1 MSSRKK
7 TTKKSEVEKED
18 KKPPV
23 LESPRKEEYQEITPE
38 QEKALY
44 QGQEHIEE
52 NLHDQSIQSNIVV
65 TEMDNNTQKK
75 EIITKPR
82 ETYLQE
88 KMSKLNCNRNLM
100 TNIKKELN
108 GQIKTMV
115 EEDNVLITEVPRD
128 LNRYIK
134 KNSEAKNMKNMS
146 VDFSSKLKYKQLKVL
161 KDEENILKNNL
172 KQVEQNEK
180 LLKDEGFINL
190 NSSTKGYAQDSMFDK
205 AIKEQQLK
213 EVQQKKNKI
222 INKIK
227 DIEIKIMNI
236 ISDDHLLS
244 NREKRKVFLDNFERD
259 KEIAEIRAKKYLKE
273 SKEREFRMKND
284 INQLMEKRQ
293 KEIEEK
299 DKKDQKK
306 KEEIIKKFKE
316 KEKAIELKHSK
327 QNIDIMEKYKQFRD
341 KNLEKK
347 GKDYRYSKIYEK
359 FLKNEEKVYKEAS
372 EKRHKLFNSAK
383 ISEIKEFTKKVDEK
397 KEKDE
402 QEREQKKM
410 EIKEKWKKIKDNLPK
425 CNFIPTNEDEF
436 ISLSENEKIKKKEE
450 NKVRNIEKKNY
461 GEMIR
466 EKHAPEIDE
475 NLKNQREKIIFS
487 LEEPKKC
494 QVKYTMNKQKKKRVI
509 LKKRDNSKP
518 SKFKWELKIEDSSI
532 DKLEE
537 MNKNLIKKPKKVNLS
552 PISRT
557 KSLIPEK
564 RPDYLREIINKKKE
578 KNRSMSQS
586 EIRNEGEEELN
597 AKKNKKKWEEA
608 INNDKGNLIQN
619 IYSIKEKANNLEKKA
634 EMNEKLLHLNGG
646 IENNPELGKKV
657 SSLLID
663 SIEAKLSILKKVND
677 A

>member
-1 MSSRKK
+1 
-7 TTKKSEVEKED
+7 
-18 KKPPV
+18 
-23 LESPRKEEYQEITPE
+23 
-38 QEKALY
+38 
-44 QGQEHIEE
+44 
-52 NLHDQSIQSNIVV
+52 
-65 TEMDNNTQKK
+65 
-75 EIITKPR
+75 
-82 ETYLQE
+82 
-88 KMSKLNCNRNLM
+88 
-100 TNIKKELN
+100 
-108 GQIKTMV
+108 MV

-134 KNSEAKNMKNMS
+134 KNSETKNMKNMS

-222 INKIK
+222 VDKIK
-227 DIEIKIMNI
+227 DIELKIMNI
-236 ISDDHLLS
+236 ISDDHQLS
-244 NREKRKVFLDNFERD
+244 NKEKRKVFLDNFERD

-327 QNIDIMEKYKQFRD
+327 QNIEIMEKYKQFRD

-372 EKRHKLFNSAK
+372 EKRHKLFDSAK
-383 ISEIKEFTKKVDEK
+383 ISEIKEFTKKIDEK

-410 EIKEKWKKIKDNLPK
+410 EIKEKWKKNKDNLPK
-425 CNFIPTNEDEF
+425 CNFIPSNEDEF

-564 RPDYLREIINKKKE
+564 RPDYLREIINKRKE
-578 KNRSMSQS
+578 KNRSMSSS

-597 AKKNKKKWEEA
+597 ANKNKKKWEEA
-608 INNDKGNLIQN
+608 INNNKGNLIQN

-634 EMNEKLLHLNGG
+634 EMN
-646 IENNPELGKKV
+646 
-657 SSLLID
+657 
-663 SIEAKLSILKKVND
+663 
-677 A
+677 

>member
-1 MSSRKK
+1 
-7 TTKKSEVEKED
+7 
-18 KKPPV
+18 
-23 LESPRKEEYQEITPE
+23 
-38 QEKALY
+38 
-44 QGQEHIEE
+44 
-52 NLHDQSIQSNIVV
+52 
-65 TEMDNNTQKK
+65 
-75 EIITKPR
+75 
-82 ETYLQE
+82 
-88 KMSKLNCNRNLM
+88 M

-108 GQIKTMV
+108 DQIKTMV

-134 KNSEAKNMKNMS
+134 KNSETKNMKNMS

-222 INKIK
+222 VDKIK
-227 DIEIKIMNI
+227 DIELKIMNI
-236 ISDDHLLS
+236 ISDDHQLS
-244 NREKRKVFLDNFERD
+244 NKEKRKVFLDNFERD

-327 QNIDIMEKYKQFRD
+327 QNIEIMEKYKQFRD

-372 EKRHKLFNSAK
+372 EKRHKLFDSAK
-383 ISEIKEFTKKVDEK
+383 ISEIKEFTKKIDEK

-410 EIKEKWKKIKDNLPK
+410 EIKEKWKKNKDNLPK
-425 CNFIPTNEDEF
+425 CNFIPSNEDEF

-494 QVKYTMNKQKKKRVI
+494 QVKYTMNKQKKKRVL

-564 RPDYLREIINKKKE
+564 RPDYLREIINKRKE
-578 KNRSMSQS
+578 KNRSMSSS

-597 AKKNKKKWEEA
+597 ANKNKKKWEEA
-608 INNDKGNLIQN
+608 INNNKGNLIQN